1 MRRRLALLVAAT
13 TSIVVVA
20 FLVPLALLVRDVGA
34 DRALDS
40 AESAARSLTP
50 VIATAADPATVTLAL
65 ERADAAR
72 RLTVFLPD
80 GRVLGVPATADAA
93 VALARQGR
101 AFSTDA
107 DGGRQV
113 LVPVQRG
120 DGTVVVRAFVP
131 TSELRRGV
139 VPAVAALAALGAGL
153 LLVALLVADR
163 LARTMVQPVAALAD
177 TAHRLSAG
185 DLDARVEPAGPPEVA
200 EVGAALN
207 RLARR
212 ITELLTAE
220 RENVADLSHR
230 LRTPVTALRLD
241 SEGLR
246 DPAEAARLTAD
257 VDRLERTVD
266 ALIREARRPV
276 REGVGVTSDLAAV
289 TRERVKFWG
298 ALAEDQGRRYGLE
311 VPPGPLPVAVARED
325 LAAAVDAL
333 LGNVVAH
340 TPDGTGFRVTVSAGV
355 DAARLVVED
364 DGPGLPGAAV
374 LARGASGAGGT
385 GLGLDI
391 VRRTAEAAGGT
402 VTATN
407 VPGARITVTLP
418 NA

>member
-1 MRRRLALLVAAT
+1 MRRQLALLVAAT

-34 DRALDS
+34 DRALDA

-50 VIATAADPATVTLAL
+50 VLATATDPSTVALAV
-65 ERADAAR
+65 ERVDDT

-80 GRVLGVPATADAA
+80 GRVLGEPAGVDDA
-93 VALARQGR
+93 VGLARQGR

-107 DGGRQV
+107 PGGRQV

-131 TSELRRGV
+131 DSELRRGV
-139 VPAVAALAALGAGL
+139 VPAVAALAALGLGL

-163 LARTMVQPVAALAD
+163 LARTMVQPVTALAD

-185 DLDARVEPAGPPEVA
+185 ELDARVEPAGPPEVA
-200 EVGAALN
+200 EVGGALN
-207 RLARR
+207 RLAHR

-241 SEGLR
+241 SEALR
-246 DPAEAARLTAD
+246 DPTEAARLSAD

-266 ALIREARRPV
+266 ELIREARRPV

-289 TRERVKFWG
+289 TRERVQFWG
-298 ALAEDQGRRYGLE
+298 ALAEDQGRRYGFE
-311 VPPGPLPVAVARED
+311 VPAEAVPVRVGADD
-325 LAAAVDAL
+325 LAAALDAL
-333 LGNVVAH
+333 LGNVIAH
-340 TPDGTGFRVTVSAGV
+340 TPEGTSFRVTVSGDGGRAV
-355 DAARLVVED
+355 LTVED
-364 DGPGLPGAAV
+364 DGPGLPSDAV
-374 LARGASGAGGT
+374 LARGTSGGGGT

-391 VRRTAEAAGGT
+391 VRRTAEAAGGS
-402 VTATN
+402 VTASN
-407 VPGARITVTLP
+407 APGARITMTLP
-418 NA
+418 TT